1 MSLLTRFTS
10 SFTFIISSLHIAFF
24 AFIISQH
31 YMENSGSGKQIDKQK
46 NYGM

>member
-24 AFIISQH
+24 AIIISQH
-31 YMENSGSGKQIDKQK
+31 YMENSGGRQIDKQK
-46 NYGM
+46 NYCM